1 MWTRRNL
8 LLLALV
14 LVAAAALAI
23 ILAKRRA
30 PAPREVGVE
39 RMLTFQEE
47 ACTGWQVDWDGHR
60 VRVERG
66 SRAEDGWR
74 LVLPAEGR
82 ADTASAMANVK
93 NFNTLDIASVVA
105 PTNSNLEPWGLRN
118 PSNRYSVFLREDGK
132 IREVTLWEG
141 KPLEAGT
148 GFYVRCSENSNV
160 LFVEDWVVL
169 ALRKRAGDVR
179 LKQLIPFEP
188 ESVTRVA
195 LGPLRFE
202 KVKLRWRAEGASDE
216 SVVNPKVDELVQHL
230 SQLRAQYAFDPGEYD
245 PAGRAPSLSL
255 ALTGKTRPH
264 GKNRPEVEEAPL
276 TVKVDFWLDPAAV
289 IARRGASGPFFR
301 LAPEIRSI
309 LELPRSV
316 YFREFPQASDA
327 SR

>member
-8 LLLALV
+8 ILLALV
-14 LVAAAALAI
+14 LVAAAALAL
-23 ILAKRRA
+23 ILTKRRE
-30 PAPREVGVE
+30 PATLAVGVE
-39 RMLTFQEE
+39 RMLMFQEDQC
-47 ACTGWQVDWDGHR
+47 AGWQVDWDGHR

-66 SRAEDGWR
+66 AQAEDGWR

-105 PTNSNLEPWGLRN
+105 PTNSNLEPWGLLH
-118 PSNRYSVFLREDGK
+118 PSNRYAVFLREDGK
-132 IREVTLWEG
+132 IREITLWEG
-141 KPLEAGT
+141 KALEAGK
-148 GFYVRCSENSNV
+148 GFYVRCSENANV

-188 ESVTRVA
+188 EAVTRVV

-202 KVKLRWRAEGASDE
+202 KAKLRWRADGASDE
-216 SVVNPKVDELVQHL
+216 TIVNPKVDELVQQL

-255 ALTGKTRPH
+255 ALTGKTRPR
-264 GKNRPEVEEAPL
+264 GKSKPGVEEEPL
-276 TVKVDFWLDPAAV
+276 TVKVDFWLDPASV
-289 IARRGASGPFFR
+289 IARRGASGSFYR

-309 LELPRSV
+309 LELPRSA
-316 YFREFPQASDA
+316 YFRELSGASNA